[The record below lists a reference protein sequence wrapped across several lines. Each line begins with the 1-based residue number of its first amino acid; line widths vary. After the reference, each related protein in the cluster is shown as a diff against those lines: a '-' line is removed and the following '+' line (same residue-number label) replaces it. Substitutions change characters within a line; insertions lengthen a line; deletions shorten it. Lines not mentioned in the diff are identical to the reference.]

1 MKPLTFEEAVRLAEG
16 RGFSFRRARGS
27 HRIYRNA
34 SGARVVIPFHRGNS
48 PIGTER
54 AILRAIGIDPATY
67 R

>member
-1 MKPLTFEEAVRLAEG
+1 MKPLTFDEAVRLAEDH
-16 RGFSFRRARGS
+16 GFAFRRAKGS

-34 SGARVVIPFHRGNS
+34 SGARVIIPFHRGNI

-54 AILRAIGIDPATY
+54 AILRAIGIDPATF